1 MQNQNTNVE
10 GQHQTLTII
19 WFALLVSQIL
29 LLVLIFSA
37 KPEVFR
43 FDLSKSLLG
52 ENAMMTGM
60 FALLAISNLAM
71 SFILARKYLNQAIAE
86 QKPALV
92 QTATIIGCALCEGIS
107 LFGVV
112 MAFAFSY
119 QYFFLWFALGILGTI
134 LHFPK
139 RDNLI
144 AASYKK

>member
-1 MQNQNTNVE
+1 MA
-10 GQHQTLTII
+10 II
-19 WFALLVSQIL
+19 WLALLVSQMML
-29 LLVLIFSA
+29 TVVIFFA

-52 ENAMMTGM
+52 EIPMMTIM
-60 FALLAISNLAM
+60 FALLAISNLVL
-71 SFILARKYLNQAIAE
+71 SFVFNRKYVNQAIAE

-92 QTATIIGCALCEGIS
+92 QTAMILACALCEAIS

-119 QYFFLWFALGILGTI
+119 QYFFLWIALGNLGTI

-144 AASYKK
+144 AASYRG

>member
-1 MQNQNTNVE
+1 MAAV
-10 GQHQTLTII
+10 I
-19 WFALLVSQIL
+19 WLALLASQVM
-29 LLVLIFSA
+29 LLVVIFFA

-43 FDLSKSLLG
+43 LDWSQPLLG
-52 ENAMMTGM
+52 KIPMMTLM
-60 FALLAISNLAM
+60 FALLAISNLVL
-71 SFILARKYLNQAIAE
+71 SFVFSRKYIGQAISE

-92 QTATIIGCALCEGIS
+92 QMAMILGCALCEAIS

-119 QYFFLWFALGILGTI
+119 QYFFLWVALGITGTI

-144 AASYKK
+144 AASYKR